1 MIKVSE
7 IIHAEHDL
15 REKAERYMDAVT
27 ANIFNVNIF
36 DLHECENCI
45 NQDECEERLEMLRM
59 YHDFKESVKP
69 QAEKTAEALARA
81 NLLRSE
87 LNKKGDEPD
96 TGELSIHKM

>member
-36 DLHECENCI
+36 DLHECESCI
-45 NQDECEERLEMLRM
+45 NRDECADRREMLGM
-59 YHDFKESVKP
+59 YHEFKESVKP
-69 QAEKTAEALARA
+69 QAEKAAESLARV
-81 NLLRSE
+81 NLLRLKLE
-87 LNKKGDEPD
+87 ERR
-96 TGELSIHKM
+96 